1 MKQEIGR
8 QFFSSV
14 LGRGLEAGLL
24 CTHYYKCGFEP
35 EGSRGKR
42 TVLAPAPFYP
52 NFSCLTPPG
61 RCLSLFFPLPAGNS
75 RKYRPCASEEGVSL
89 PKGDAKLSPSVVRL
103 GSQSQPRPQPIFGL
117 WRFFFVFPSA
127 HLHVMLTQILQP
139 GRRRGAARRGV
150 EDACGGGGGGVG
162 GGGWWPL
169 AVAVSVVAA
178 AHAARRE

>member
-1 MKQEIGR
+1 MR
-8 QFFSSV
+8 QVFFV
-14 LGRGLEAGLL
+14 RTTANVALNLRGRGEKELSSHPRLSIPIFFA
-24 CTHYYKCGFEP
+24 
-35 EGSRGKR
+35 SRS
-42 TVLAPAPFYP
+42 VS
-52 NFSCLTPPG
+52 FSF
-61 RCLSLFFPLPAGNS
+61 SLLPAGNS
-75 RKYRPCASEEGVSL
+75 RKYRGLALRREGVSL

-139 GRRRGAARRGV
+139 RRRRGAARRGV

-178 AHAARRE
+178 AHAARR